1 MLSLTISSRNQW
13 IWSHFLAFGVKQLSG
28 AWVPTLIMQKKPRCS
43 QIHLIHHRAHRFS
56 SIKVSAPRLNPELL
70 LNQGARRR
78 WETLKGR
85 TFKIRLLSSANLV
98 EIWFSSQ
105 SLNSEGWIQGSRY
118 GKNKELNSEQRGG
131 DYFKSGNKMTR
142 QINGF
147 SEGGG
152 SLALC
157 VLHGAARRAE
167 SLLTRRAGV

>member
-1 MLSLTISSRNQW
+1 MEVRDLERQNLQHLSA
-13 IWSHFLAFGVKQLSG
+13 FLSKFG
-28 AWVPTLIMQKKPRCS
+28 
-43 QIHLIHHRAHRFS
+43 
-56 SIKVSAPRLNPELL
+56 
-70 LNQGARRR
+70 
-78 WETLKGR
+78 
-85 TFKIRLLSSANLV
+85 
-98 EIWFSSQ
+98 EIWLSAQ
-105 SLNSEGWIQGSRY
+105 IPNSESRIRVTI
-118 GKNKELNSEQRGG
+118 GKNKELNSWQRGG

>member
-1 MLSLTISSRNQW
+1 MLSLKLLSRNQW
-13 IWSHFLAFGVKQLSG
+13 IWSHFLTFGVKQLSG

-56 SIKVSAPRLNPELL
+56 SIKVSIKSGCSVEVRERQNLQDFSAFFSQFGGNLVFLSNPAFGRLNT
-70 LNQGARRR
+70 G
-78 WETLKGR
+78 
-85 TFKIRLLSSANLV
+85 
-98 EIWFSSQ
+98 
-105 SLNSEGWIQGSRY
+105 GSRF
-118 GKNKELNSEQRGG
+118 GKNKELNSWQRGG

-152 SLALC
+152 SLTLC